1 MKKQKLALLAIVA
14 AVMTVLAT
22 PSSAFQS
29 VQIATRAA
37 SVLTGGSLSASF
49 TLKIRNT
56 NDPLNPAVDLATIT
70 WSGVTPPTTQWK
82 IADQLMVLVA
92 TVTDGNGGVQIYTN
106 NKASDSSYSFVDPT
120 PGITNNPDS
129 DPAGLLKVPVA
140 GTTTT
145 SALSMAWSIKAAT
158 QTVGTT
164 LLAADPNTG
173 PTTGPGNKFQW
184 LFMEDKNTPPID
196 FNGDAIN
203 DTTGFINGDTFVTMI
218 KTIGIHT
225 GQGPTDFQA
234 QPNGVPSYVY
244 FQSNFTPA
252 QAQTAYQTNTLRVE
266 AFIQ

>member
-1 MKKQKLALLAIVA
+1 MNSVNAAKRSTTMTLESERPQPRGEHDFESQGLILTSWSSYKKVQRSHKMKKQKLALLAIVA

-140 GTTTT
+140 GTSKKTRKYR
-145 SALSMAWSIKAAT
+145 SFQESL
-158 QTVGTT
+158 
-164 LLAADPNTG
+164 G
-173 PTTGPGNKFQW
+173 PKV
-184 LFMEDKNTPPID
+184 ICR
-196 FNGDAIN
+196 
-203 DTTGFINGDTFVTMI
+203 VR
-218 KTIGIHT
+218 
-225 GQGPTDFQA
+225 
-234 QPNGVPSYVY
+234 S
-244 FQSNFTPA
+244 QSSSN
-252 QAQTAYQTNTLRVE
+252 
-266 AFIQ
+266 

>member
-1 MKKQKLALLAIVA
+1 LVKFG
-14 AVMTVLAT
+14 
-22 PSSAFQS
+22 SACS
-29 VQIATRAA
+29 QIDHI
-37 SVLTGGSLSASF
+37 
-49 TLKIRNT
+49 LKIRNT

-164 LLAADPNTG
+164 ILAADPNTG